1 MPILMPVKTD
11 SCANS
16 SRPLRIRNWRGQRL
30 GTKSRARSFG
40 KSRSDS
46 RRWGLS
52 VLPIPSRSLEGQHLP
67 IREHYVVVQKES
79 AHRSS
84 FLKVEKVGDE
94 IGYRNVDAYN
104 QVILGYVMGYKTPNV
119 DLTGTQQSSN

>member
-1 MPILMPVKTD
+1 
-11 SCANS
+11 
-16 SRPLRIRNWRGQRL
+16 
-30 GTKSRARSFG
+30 
-40 KSRSDS
+40 
-46 RRWGLS
+46 
-52 VLPIPSRSLEGQHLP
+52 
-67 IREHYVVVQKES
+67 VVQKES

-104 QVILGYVMGYKTPNV
+104 QGIWGYVMGYKTPNV